1 MFFVVNNN
9 KISLFE
15 PVHKNFNLDINPIY
29 NDSFDVTLY
38 LGLHDE
44 LKFTI
49 ETEFNQLNV
58 EIDEIQKM

>member
-1 MFFVVNNN
+1 MNNN

-38 LGLHDE
+38 LELHDK

-49 ETEFNQLNV
+49 ETEFNELNFQ
-58 EIDEIQKM
+58 IDGLQ

>member
-1 MFFVVNNN
+1 MKNN

-29 NDSFDVTLY
+29 NDSCDVTLY
-38 LGLHDE
+38 LGLYDE

-49 ETEFNQLNV
+49 ETEFNQLNFV
-58 EIDEIQKM
+58 IDGIL